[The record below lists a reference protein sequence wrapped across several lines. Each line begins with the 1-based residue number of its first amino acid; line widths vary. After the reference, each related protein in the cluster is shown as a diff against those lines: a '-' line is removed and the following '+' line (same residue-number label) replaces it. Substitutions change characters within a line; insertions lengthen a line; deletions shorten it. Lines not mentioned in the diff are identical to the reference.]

1 MSGMREIPWSLLILP
16 CPMIKRNGKLPQPNI
31 ARTVYE
37 QGPSGTKAGATPP
50 GKEPQ
55 PAHTLAECSTE

>member
-1 MSGMREIPWSLLILP
+1 MSGMRDIPWSLFTLP
-16 CPMIKRNGKLPQPNI
+16 CPMIKRNGKLQQPNR

-37 QGPSGTKAGATPP
+37 QGPSGTKVGVTPP

-55 PAHTLAECSTE
+55 PANTLAERNTE